1 MKAGGMVPVFQYPR
15 KRRTRVPSLSWG
27 GRGVFAREGALNLIL
42 RGKAILCRELEWEET
57 GETAIRANRTV

>member
-1 MKAGGMVPVFQYPR
+1 M
-15 KRRTRVPSLSWG
+15 PSLSWG